1 MAVTAGKD
9 EKRFPTGIEFFDKQ
23 TGGFYPGFVMLLE
36 EVGAGGKEF
45 ALSMIFRGA
54 ERHFKATYIAMSS
67 SVSEVIRDSRLSF
80 PEAPGE
86 RLRELEENVRIVSLE
101 ELYFESSIIPMSW
114 FSSEKPSLKAFRK
127 KESDILTELVKLC
140 DEIEDGSLVF
150 LDSMSDLVRLTRE
163 RISWND
169 LIDLIK
175 GIRKLC
181 VKRNVLMLSTLTR
194 GMLDKGRE
202 EELMDQADGAIVFE
216 WEVHKEGVT
225 RWMYI
230 RKLLGVLPV
239 LEKKRI
245 SKYSIKIDPHE
256 GFVISQLVRIV

>member
-1 MAVTAGKD
+1 MKD

-23 TGGFYPGFVMLLE
+23 TGGFYPGVVVLLE

-54 ERHFKATYIAMSS
+54 EKHFKATYIAMSS
-67 SVSEVIRDSRLSF
+67 SREEVIRDSKLCF
-80 PEAPGE
+80 PEGAEE
-86 RLRELEENVRIVSLE
+86 RLKELEEKVKIVSLE
-101 ELYFESSIIPMSW
+101 ELYFESSIIPYW
-114 FSSEKPSLKAFRK
+114 WVGGKPSLKAFKK
-127 KESDILTELVKLC
+127 KESDVLSELVKVC
-140 DEIEDGSLVF
+140 DDIPEGSLVF
-150 LDSMSDLVRLTRE
+150 LDSMSDLVRLTRN

-175 GIRKLC
+175 GIRKVC
-181 VKRNVLMLSTLTR
+181 VRRNVLVLTTLTK

-202 EELMDQADGAIVFE
+202 EELVDQADGTIVFE

-230 RKLLGVLPV
+230 RKLLGILPI
-239 LEKKRI
+239 LEKKKI
-245 SKYSIKIDPHE
+245 AKYSIRIDPYE
-256 GFVISQLVRIV
+256 GFVISQLVRIM